1 MTRFNPKAI
10 AIALL
15 LSLALDVIG
24 FVLLS
29 HAQLGD
35 GLSAEQTEVAL
46 RALIQDPGFLLT
58 NLVYGT
64 FTTVVGGYLAARI
77 AGTYPYFNALA
88 VGVGG
93 IVIGLLVGSDAPAWF
108 DAIAYATTLP
118 AAVLGGHLGRRR
130 NQ

>member
-29 HAQLGD
+29 HAQLAD
-35 GLSAEQTEVAL
+35 GLSAEQTDAAL
-46 RALIQDPGFLLT
+46 RALLQDTNFLLI
-58 NLVYGT
+58 NLLYGT
-64 FTTVVGGYLAARI
+64 FTTVIGGYLAARI
-77 AGTYPYFNALA
+77 AGRYPYFNALA
-88 VGVGG
+88 VGGAG
-93 IVIGLLVGSDAPAWF
+93 IVLGLLLGSDAPAWF